1 MGGKALKNVKC
12 VRIDIQSYTNIKNEI
27 ISKLVK
33 YFNVES
39 LIELPEKDS
48 FGDIDLLY
56 EYNHE
61 NVIEIIKKEFNPKD
75 MFINGPYISFS
86 YYLQNDEYF
95 QIDLIKTEN
104 IRISK
109 FYLSY
114 GDLGSIIG
122 VMVKNNNLSFGH
134 NGLSVIYE
142 DEKIILIDDP
152 EKISKFLELEYKKY
166 EEGFKTKKE
175 IYKWVLECK
184 FFKKEYFELKNL
196 NSNKNHAYKVRPF
209 FKDFC
214 DYVKK
219 LNPKNKNIN
228 KISVNEYINLFEK
241 NKEKEEIDK
250 KIEIRKLN
258 QEKYSGLIFME
269 FLDNNKNIN
278 KYKQEFKE
286 KISINYNFNEWLKNN
301 DIEFIK
307 LKIKEF
313 IEDKQN

>member
-12 VRIDIQSYTNIKNEI
+12 VRIDRRSYETIKNEV
-27 ISKLVK
+27 ISKLSK
-33 YFNVES
+33 YIKVES
-39 LIELPEKDS
+39 LIELPDKES

-56 EYNHE
+56 EENSE
-61 NVIEIIKKEFNPKD
+61 NVLEIVKKEFNPKD
-75 MFINGPYISFS
+75 IFINGPYLSFS
-86 YYLQNDEYF
+86 YYLKEDEYF

-104 IRISK
+104 IIIAK

-122 VMVKNNNLSFGH
+122 IMVKKNNLSFGH
-134 NGLSVIYE
+134 DGLSVIYE
-142 DEKIILIDDP
+142 DEKIILLEDQ
-152 EKISKFLELEYKKY
+152 EKISNFLELDYKKY
-166 EEGFKTKKE
+166 EEGFKTTEE

-184 FFKKEYFELKNL
+184 FFDKEYFELKNL
-196 NSNKNHAYKVRPF
+196 NSNKNHAYKIRPF
-209 FKDFC
+209 FKEFC
-214 DYVKK
+214 DYVKN
-219 LNPKNKNIN
+219 LEIKNENID
-228 KISVNEYINLFEK
+228 KISVNEYINLFDK

-269 FLDNNKNIN
+269 FLDNKKNIN

-286 KISINYNFNEWLKNN
+286 KISLNYNFNEWLKNN
-301 DIEFIK
+301 EIEYIK

-313 IEDKQN
+313 IIDKQS